1 MKWELKQLLG
11 QLFSRRSFLRLG
23 GLGAV
28 VASLPSCANSG
39 PATGSS
45 ETAGPTS
52 ELAPDVKGR
61 IQTRIDLMQVS
72 MGNSPADLV
81 IENGTLLNTA
91 TAELLPET
99 SLAVSGER
107 IAAVGDVE
115 RCIGPDTRRVEAR
128 GLYLTPGFIDPHYHC
143 ESSRLSPTRHAEV
156 TLPMGLTAYFEG
168 THEITNAALGL
179 PGVEYFIE
187 EGRPLPQKI
196 YPAISSATPPS
207 PVETTSGRI
216 GYRETM
222 ESFRRWPDRVRG
234 IGEVMDLPRV
244 LDGSE
249 LLHGVIQAALDAQR
263 NVEGHGSPPLDLL
276 DAWTGAGIA
285 SSHSPRI
292 GEALTMLRKGVY
304 LQLKT
309 ERTRE
314 IIEQFL
320 ELPLS
325 DWSRVGLCVD
335 DRTAAD
341 LFDRGSMDHE
351 VRQAIAFGVPPVVA
365 YQMGTINNAR
375 HWRVDTDH
383 GILAPGRY
391 ADVLLISDLERVGI
405 EKVVASGQLVAEQGK
420 MLQPFATPPIPD
432 YARDRM
438 ILDRVLK
445 ADDFKI
451 PAPSGRSEVNAY
463 VLKPRYFSRD
473 LGPITTTLQVKDG
486 LVQRDLARGITKFAI
501 IERYGLGGS
510 IGASF
515 WEMGFDRGAIAWTVN
530 HDHHNLAVIG
540 ATDEDMAFAANRV
553 AEIQGGFVVA
563 LNGKVL
569 AELSLPIA
577 GLMTHEEPRSV
588 AKKIEALDEAANSFN
603 PVQSLRGHTTDLL
616 TFINLTCDPW
626 KYALTDLGL
635 FNLETTLAGLG
646 RVPI

>member
-1 MKWELKQLLG
+1 MKWEFKQLLG

-28 VASLPSCANSG
+28 SASLPRCGFNGSG
-39 PATGSS
+39 TSGSQ
-45 ETAGPTS
+45 TAGPAS
-52 ELAPDVKGR
+52 ELPREVRNR
-61 IQTRIDLMQVS
+61 IQSRIELMQVS
-72 MGNSPADLV
+72 LGKKPADLV

-107 IAAVGDVE
+107 IAAVGDVK
-115 RCIGPDTRRVEAR
+115 RCIGPNTRRLEAR

-196 YPAISSATPPS
+196 YPAVSSATPPS

-216 GYRETM
+216 GYREAM
-222 ESFRRWPDRVRG
+222 ESFRRWGNRVRG

-249 LLHGVIQAALDAQR
+249 FLHGVIQAALDSQR
-263 NVEGHGSPPLDLL
+263 NVEGHGSPPLELL
-276 DAWTGAGIA
+276 DAWTSAGIA
-285 SSHSPRI
+285 SSHSARI

-320 ELPLS
+320 DLPLS
-325 DWSRVGLCVD
+325 NWSRVGLCVD

-341 LFDRGSMDHE
+341 LFERGSMDHE
-351 VRQAIAFGVPPVVA
+351 VRQAIAFGVPPLVA
-365 YQMGTINNAR
+365 YQMATINNAR

-391 ADVLLISDLERVGI
+391 ADALLISDLEKVCI
-405 EKVVASGQLVAEQGK
+405 EKVVASGQLVAEQGQ
-420 MLQPFATPPIPD
+420 MLQPFPTPPIPD
-432 YARDRM
+432 YARNRM
-438 ILDRVLK
+438 ILDRVLR

-451 PAPSGRSEVNAY
+451 PAPPGRSQVSAY

-486 LVQRDLARGITKFAI
+486 VVQRDLARGITKFAI
-501 IERYGLGGS
+501 IERYGRGGS
-510 IGASF
+510 IGTSF
-515 WEMGFDRGAIAWTVN
+515 WEMGFDGGAIAWTVN
-530 HDHHNLAVIG
+530 HDHHNLAVVG
-540 ATDEDMAFAANRV
+540 ANDEDMAFAANRA

-588 AKKIEALDEAANSFN
+588 AQKIEALDRAANAFH
-603 PVQSLRGHTTDLL
+603 PVESLSGHTTDRL
-616 TFINLTCDPW
+616 TFINLTCSPW

-635 FNLETTLAGLG
+635 FNLETKERMPA
-646 RVPI
+646 VF